1 MNLFERGD
9 LNASLRATTDE
20 IKKEI
25 DKLSNEVICSTDMD
39 ELEEYYVAKYQI
51 EEIDL
56 LKDNITKELSE
67 TKVKV
72 YNHFYRG
79 GYRDFEPE
87 YYMIDGYRVIFT
99 IPFDGDKNLLDLSP
113 SSFYIQSFPVDRV
126 IAPTEGIMEKFY
138 TR

>member
-67 TKVKV
+67 TKAKV
-72 YNHFYRG
+72 YNHF
-79 GYRDFEPE
+79 
-87 YYMIDGYRVIFT
+87 
-99 IPFDGDKNLLDLSP
+99 L
-113 SSFYIQSFPVDRV
+113 
-126 IAPTEGIMEKFY
+126 
-138 TR
+138 